1 LTLVWG
7 IVLGLLGLIRWGPVL
22 VAGLTIA
29 SITYG
34 ATLGVFLLGTWN
46 RRANETGA
54 LVGFITGLVAMIAVR
69 FLTPLAWTWYV
80 LVGTVITFAVGSLA
94 SVFVAGANK
103 EARAQQPL

>member
-1 LTLVWG
+1 MTLVWG
-7 IVLGLLGLIRWGPVL
+7 IALGLLGLIRWGPVL
-22 VAGLTIA
+22 VAGLTIT

-54 LVGFITGLVAMIAVR
+54 LVGFVTALVAMISIR

-94 SVFVAGANK
+94 SIFAGDASKEAGAP
-103 EARAQQPL
+103 QPL

>member
-1 LTLVWG
+1 
-7 IVLGLLGLIRWGPVL
+7 

-54 LVGFITGLVAMIAVR
+54 LVGFVSGLAAMIAIWR
-69 FLTPLAWTWYV
+69 LTPLAFTWYV

-94 SVFVAGANK
+94 SLFPSGASK
-103 EARAQQPL
+103 EVCAPQSL